1 MNKKEQQ
8 QKKLRNKN
16 TMDRVLQMY
25 LIHCLQVEA
34 FAEAI
39 LSDKK
44 VVQMLKRRISDVFNS
59 VKLSN
64 SFFESIINEELEE
77 TSSQVSDSILLMIDL
92 PDDKL
97 DELAAYIDEYCK
109 KNTGDSNEKT
119 QMG

>member
-1 MNKKEQQ
+1 MGKKEQQ
-8 QKKLRNKN
+8 QQKLKNKN

-44 VVQMLKRRISDVFNS
+44 VVQMLKKRISDVFNS

-64 SFFESIINEELEE
+64 NFFQSIITDELQE

-97 DELAAYIDEYCK
+97 DELAEYIDEFC
-109 KNTGDSNEKT
+109 KNTRNTDEKT
-119 QMG
+119 